1 MSLCQDEACWWKQ
14 LEAPKDRRALLI
26 KSRKFMRV
34 LRELGTKLVD
44 VNPTMRQRELQAALE
59 RVNDRIPPCLYLPLF
74 QHRYHLF
81 YVLSVLPSEARV
93 FNTNKRAPFLC
104 VAEID
109 VVAWA
114 DDAPSSRLAPPPH
127 AETESLSR
135 VAPSGGPESEA
146 HEGDGK
152 RWTAREKAST
162 PSFSAAVSDS
172 FMHEGDWN
180 KSVDKTAHTAAAA
193 ANCPDSSPLGPGK
206 QLPTAAGSYAVP
218 AAQSVLL
225 EDMYGERW
233 AKKKARIRSESA
245 HGQLGS
251 WDLISFIV
259 KSGDDLRQEQFAMQM
274 VYLFQDMFRNAR
286 TRLWLRPYQV
296 VSTAPDAGLIEVVQD
311 AVSLHHLREKWAE
324 LKWPPAEQ
332 NLHAYFVKAY
342 GPEHLAP
349 FKAAQRNFIESMA
362 AYAVVCY
369 LLKVKDRND
378 GNLLLTRD
386 GHMVHID
393 FGFMLSNTPGDMA
406 FEQAPFKLTTELVA
420 VMGGKDSASFSYFRE
435 LCVQGFLEARKPSNT
450 QRILLLVE
458 MMSSGV
464 GGQLQLPCVA
474 NQATSTLVSSIKDLF
489 AVRRSDE
496 DIRCMVDSL
505 IEHSLDNWYTRQ
517 YDNYQSLQNA
527 VKNIF
532 FW

>member
-1 MSLCQDEACWWKQ
+1 MRLMMLCLMMHQ
-14 LEAPKDRRALLI
+14 L
-26 KSRKFMRV
+26 
-34 LRELGTKLVD
+34 
-44 VNPTMRQRELQAALE
+44 
-59 RVNDRIPPCLYLPLF
+59 LP
-74 QHRYHLF
+74 
-81 YVLSVLPSEARV
+81 
-93 FNTNKRAPFLC
+93 
-104 VAEID
+104 
-109 VVAWA
+109 
-114 DDAPSSRLAPPPH
+114 
-127 AETESLSR
+127 
-135 VAPSGGPESEA
+135 
-146 HEGDGK
+146 
-152 RWTAREKAST
+152 ST
-162 PSFSAAVSDS
+162 PSSSS
-172 FMHEGDWN
+172 SSSCSLPPCQRT
-180 KSVDKTAHTAAAA
+180 KAHTPPGSTQH
-193 ANCPDSSPLGPGK
+193 CDLGVCVRESETETERERVCVCMWHGDRGEMEQ

-420 VMGGKDSASFSYFRE
+420 VSHQSV
-435 LCVQGFLEARKPSNT
+435 CVYMTPYHL
-450 QRILLLVE
+450 
-458 MMSSGV
+458 
-464 GGQLQLPCVA
+464 
-474 NQATSTLVSSIKDLF
+474 ST
-489 AVRRSDE
+489 
-496 DIRCMVDSL
+496 
-505 IEHSLDNWYTRQ
+505 
-517 YDNYQSLQNA
+517 
-527 VKNIF
+527 
-532 FW
+532 